1 MSPKVLKDEAFEV
14 ILSNNR
20 LMADLATVMDVN
32 LFSMPVMIQRKSKKF
47 MELPALSLIAE
58 EMKCKP
64 EELLTDSDSKI
75 SA

>member
-47 MELPALSLIAE
+47 IELPSLTLIAK
-58 EMKCKP
+58 EMNCTP
-64 EELLTDSDSKI
+64 EELLVDTDKVT
-75 SA
+75 A